1 MMLLAEVKVMPTEYP
16 NWFKQSAI
24 ENFKEQLTGFA
35 DKPGLRFLQI
45 GVFTGDASVW
55 LMENILTQKDS
66 VLEDVDTWAG
76 SDEAEHNDMDF
87 SDVEKTYD
95 EKVASYKNIIKYKTD
110 STSYLK
116 SLEVPTFDFIYI
128 DGDHTAEG
136 VLRDAVLSWRLLNPG
151 GIIAFDDYTW
161 TDPRGIA
168 YQPKW
173 SIDTFVT
180 IVKEDS
186 EILTVNTQVWLKK
199 KE

>member
-1 MMLLAEVKVMPTEYP
+1 MMLLAKVKVMPTEYP

-161 TDPRGIA
+161 IDPRGIA

>member
-1 MMLLAEVKVMPTEYP
+1 MLNKYP
-16 NWFKQSAI
+16 NWFEMTAKGY
-24 ENFKEQLTGFA
+24 FKEQLTGFA

-161 TDPRGIA
+161 IDPRGIA

-186 EILTVNTQVWLKK
+186 EILTVNSQVWLKK

>member
-1 MMLLAEVKVMPTEYP
+1 MPTKYP

-161 TDPRGIA
+161 IDPRGIA

>member
-1 MMLLAEVKVMPTEYP
+1 MLSTKVMAMLNKYP
-16 NWFKQSAI
+16 NWFEMTAKG
-24 ENFKEQLTGFA
+24 NFESQLLPLAGKFN
-35 DKPGLRFLQI
+35 LRFLQI

-161 TDPRGIA
+161 IDPRGIA

-186 EILTVNTQVWLKK
+186 EILTVNSQVWLKK

>member
-1 MMLLAEVKVMPTEYP
+1 MLSIKVMVMLNKYP
-16 NWFKQSAI
+16 NWFEQSAI

-116 SLEVPTFDFIYI
+116 SLETPTFDFIYI

-136 VLRDAVLSWRLLNPG
+136 VLRDALLSWRLLNPG

-161 TDPRGIA
+161 EDPRGIA

>member
-1 MMLLAEVKVMPTEYP
+1 MLNKYP
-16 NWFKQSAI
+16 NWFEQSAI

-116 SLEVPTFDFIYI
+116 SLETPTFDFIYI

-136 VLRDAVLSWRLLNPG
+136 VLRDALLSWRLLNPG

-161 TDPRGIA
+161 EDPRGIA

>member
-1 MMLLAEVKVMPTEYP
+1 MMLLAEVRVMPTKYP

-161 TDPRGIA
+161 IDPRGIA

>member
-1 MMLLAEVKVMPTEYP
+1 MLNKYP
-16 NWFKQSAI
+16 NWFEMTAKG
-24 ENFKEQLTGFA
+24 NFKEQLTGFA

-161 TDPRGIA
+161 IDPRGIA

-186 EILTVNTQVWLKK
+186 EILTVNSQVWLKK